1 MGERGGEF
9 GDYANRDERGFDVV
23 AVQGVDAL
31 GDRAERRAVAV
42 PGRSRVSETRGGGM
56 GFGRGRR
63 RRDAGRNDAVIV
75 ETVDD
80 VEARNF

>member
-1 MGERGGEF
+1 
-9 GDYANRDERGFDVV
+9 
-23 AVQGVDAL
+23 
-31 GDRAERRAVAV
+31 
-42 PGRSRVSETRGGGM
+42 M

-80 VEARNF
+80 VEALNF